1 MAGDAGVR
9 YRALPDF
16 KKSRHLRSVAPL
28 AYFCSMNKT
37 ILSGIQPTGK
47 LHFGRYFG
55 AVENWKRLQ
64 EEYDCL
70 YMVVNYHAM
79 TMPFTAKKLAETSW
93 DLCFNLMAC
102 GIKPE
107 NLFIQSLVPEHTELA
122 WILNCFTS
130 YGQLSR
136 MTQFKDKSAQNDSKG
151 SEGFISAGL
160 FAYPALQAA
169 DILIYKAGIVP
180 VGKDQEQHLELTRN
194 IAQRFNNFAGK
205 EYFPVPEALYTK
217 IAKVMSTADPSRKMS
232 ASAGDKH
239 NIDVFAAERV
249 IRKQIASAVT
259 DSGDTPE
266 GEMSAGVSNLF
277 SLLEASGRTDAHAA
291 LLADYEAGSLRY
303 SDLKQEVADGLVSVA
318 APIQQRLAELKADR
332 KTVKN
337 QIKQSSFEIRKRA
350 QETVREVKDLCGL
363 MNVKM

>member
-1 MAGDAGVR
+1 M
-9 YRALPDF
+9 
-16 KKSRHLRSVAPL
+16 S
-28 AYFCSMNKT
+28 NKT

-79 TMPFTAKKLAETSW
+79 TMPFTAKKLAEQSW
-93 DLCFNLMAC
+93 ELCFNLLAC

-107 NLFIQSLVPEHTELA
+107 NIFIQSLVPEHAELN

-130 YGQLSR
+130 YGQLTR
-136 MTQFKDKSAQNDSKG
+136 MTQFKDKSAQNDDKG
-151 SEGFISAGL
+151 NDGFISAGL
-160 FAYPALQAA
+160 FTYPALQAA
-169 DILIYKAGIVP
+169 DILIYKAGHVP

-205 EYFPVPEALYTK
+205 EFFPIPQGLYTK
-217 IAKVMSTADPSRKMS
+217 VPKVMSTADPNRKMS
-232 ASAGDKH
+232 ASLGDKH
-239 NIDVFAAERV
+239 NIDVFAEEAR

-259 DSGDTPE
+259 DSGGADA
-266 GEMSAGVSNLF
+266 GAMSAGVSNLF
-277 SLLEASGRTDAHAA
+277 QMLEASGMVEAHAS
-291 LLADYEAGSLRY
+291 LMTDYEQGSLKY
-303 SDLKQEVADGLVSVA
+303 SDLKQAVAEGLVGISTG
-318 APIQQRLAELKADR
+318 IRENLAELKKDR
-332 KTVKN
+332 KAVKN

-350 QETVREVKDLCGL
+350 QETVKEVKDVCGL
-363 MNVKM
+363 MNVRM